1 MKLLEPGELYNEN
14 KFKKLGGQ
22 SAAKF
27 LMMLMRADR
36 VNKVYNCHSDKK
48 GIEFIDAF
56 LDDLE
61 IKYQVEESDIK
72 RIPKKGPFVVVA
84 NHPFGGIDGLLLI
97 KIIQAVRPDFKI
109 LPNFLV
115 KKIAAVEDSL
125 ITPNPFDKTEEDAKK
140 GLSETR
146 DWLHQGGCVGIFP
159 AGEVSLYANSQN
171 GVSDKLWDKEAIRFI
186 KSLKVPIVPV
196 NFTGTNSKMYQ
207 VLGLIHPKLATAKLP
222 SEFLNKKRKHI
233 HIRLGN
239 SISAKDQAQI
249 SDVSR
254 FGRFLRAK
262 TYALSTTLE
271 IQKYFRAGLKVSEKV
286 EDIVPAIDDNIIQSE
301 VKDLIEDYLLFRSDN
316 YAVICAPSFKM
327 PNILNEIGRLRE
339 LTFRAVG
346 EGTNRSIDIDEFD
359 IYFNQ
364 LFIWDEEK
372 NKIVGAYRVGK
383 GKDIISEY
391 GINGFYIQSLF
402 KMKKRFTPYLEQ
414 SLELGRSFIVE
425 DYQRKPLPLF
435 LLWKG
440 ILYFLLK
447 HPEYRY
453 LIGPVSISNEFSTL
467 SKSIIIK
474 FMKTYYYDYD
484 LAKHITPRTQFKV
497 QASNVE
503 EEILFEHTNEIGELD
518 KIIKDIETK
527 GYRMPVLLKKY
538 IKLSGKIIGF
548 NVDPKFNNALDGLL
562 ILDLLSVPM
571 SVILSL
577 SKEINDKSILDRFEQ
592 QEE

>member
-1 MKLLEPGELYNEN
+1 
-14 KFKKLGGQ
+14 
-22 SAAKF
+22 
-27 LMMLMRADR
+27 
-36 VNKVYNCHSDKK
+36 
-48 GIEFIDAF
+48 
-56 LDDLE
+56 
-61 IKYQVEESDIK
+61 
-72 RIPKKGPFVVVA
+72 
-84 NHPFGGIDGLLLI
+84 
-97 KIIQAVRPDFKI
+97 
-109 LPNFLV
+109 
-115 KKIAAVEDSL
+115 
-125 ITPNPFDKTEEDAKK
+125 
-140 GLSETR
+140 
-146 DWLHQGGCVGIFP
+146 
-159 AGEVSLYANSQN
+159 
-171 GVSDKLWDKEAIRFI
+171 
-186 KSLKVPIVPV
+186 
-196 NFTGTNSKMYQ
+196 MYQ

-571 SVILSL
+571 SVILSF